1 MPSLPDNRIRFPGP
15 KIDFASEVGTTGQDH
30 DNYPA
35 PLAQARFDHL
45 RMTLIGL
52 LAQQSSYSE
61 PSQKR
66 DGTPWFDLNTQTLLI
81 FKDGAWVNY
90 SEVVQLAT
98 TTVGTPFTLQD
109 WYEEVSAALSTFAP
123 EVCFGGTF
131 TEDATLSLT
140 IPSTLQSKVDPTS
153 TVFLYVNGQF
163 YDPRTITLT
172 GSPYPTTITLPPEYA
187 TLINRGAGYFVNIRK
202 IPVSTFYTA
211 DVPQP

>member
-15 KIDFASEVGTTGQDH
+15 KIDFEADVGTTGQDH

-45 RMTLIGL
+45 RMALIGL
-52 LAQQSSYSE
+52 LSQQSSFSE
-61 PSQKR
+61 PTQKR
-66 DGTPWFDLNTQTLLI
+66 EGTPWFDLNTQTLRI
-81 FKDGAWVNY
+81 YKNGVWRDY
-90 SEVVQLAT
+90 STAIQLAT
-98 TTVGTPFTLQD
+98 DVEGMPFTLQD

-131 TEDATLSLT
+131 TEDGTLSLT
-140 IPSTLQSKVDPTS
+140 IPSTLQSKVHPAS
-153 TVFLYVNGQF
+153 AVFLYVNGQF
-163 YDPRTITLT
+163 YDPRAITLS
-172 GSPYPTTITLPPEYA
+172 GSPYPTTITLPSEYA

-202 IPVSTFYTA
+202 IPISTFYTA

>member
-35 PLAQARFDHL
+35 PLSQARFDHL
-45 RMTLIGL
+45 RMALIGL
-52 LAQQSSYSE
+52 LAQQSSFSE

-66 DGTPWFDLNTQTLLI
+66 EGTPWFDLNTQTLRI
-81 FKDGAWVNY
+81 YRNGSWMNY
-90 SEVVQLAT
+90 SEVIQLA
-98 TTVGTPFTLQD
+98 VNADGTPFRLQD

-131 TEDATLSLT
+131 TEDGTLTLT
-140 IPSTLQSKVDPTS
+140 IPSILQPKIDPDSK
-153 TVFLYVNGQF
+153 VFLYINGQF
-163 YDPRTITLT
+163 YDPRSIELT
-172 GSPYPTTITLPPEYA
+172 GSPFRTTIVLPAEYT
-187 TLINRGAGYFVNIRK
+187 TLISRGANYFVNIRK